1 MVQRYAVPA
10 AILALVTMAAC
21 SSGSQTALAPS
32 GDRQQPVSSGTA
44 RHTMSTSGSGGGSY
58 FKLVYHDKVLGGE
71 CQPSSDLWSTPDANI
86 TIPIGAQRFEAF
98 STMVLPDANN
108 VTFTN
113 STFTGF
119 TGNLVVSSSNT
130 SYSPVG
136 TWAGLVWT
144 PPSAGTY
151 YAGYEQDW
159 SDTGNGDCAA
169 GTVYG
174 PGTAT
179 FTWSQP

>member
-1 MVQRYAVPA
+1 MFQRYAVPA
-10 AILALVTMAAC
+10 ALLALVMTSAC
-21 SSGSQTALAPS
+21 SSGSQSALAPPS
-32 GDRQQPVSSGTA
+32 GGQQPVSSGTA

-58 FKLVYHDKVLGGE
+58 FKLTYHYKLLGGE
-71 CQPSSDLWSTPDANI
+71 CEPSDDTWNTPDATKI
-86 TIPIGAQRFEAF
+86 IPLGGQGFESF
-98 STMVLPDANN
+98 STMVLPNANN

-130 SYSPVG
+130 TYSPVG
-136 TWAGLVWT
+136 TWSGLVWT

-159 SDTGNGDCAA
+159 SDAGNGDCGA